1 MNSGQNQQIELL
13 SKLALHGGGYAW
25 NAIPISDASSPED
38 SSFEISQPLSKF
50 VQESH
55 AAARRRNSALLVEP
69 YDDPNVKTEEYS
81 GVGPR
86 NPYMEPAGVVRTAE
100 GERLSVR
107 NEAGPRTFR
116 ESFGS
121 GEGAASK
128 RAVADQILRMF
139 DAFLKKRRKKNRDE
153 RAPSGA
159 SRLVGYI
166 GTSGVQREAED
177 EPEGD
182 QRTGKEREQH
192 VAGDRQ
198 AAFDLALPLSNEQ
211 LASWNAYLRKK
222 IDAYGPAM
230 PWFKALDGFL
240 ERVKGGHRFHEL
252 SWDEKAALTGIV
264 EKIVETA

>member
-1 MNSGQNQQIELL
+1 
-13 SKLALHGGGYAW
+13 
-25 NAIPISDASSPED
+25 
-38 SSFEISQPLSKF
+38 
-50 VQESH
+50 
-55 AAARRRNSALLVEP
+55 
-69 YDDPNVKTEEYS
+69 
-81 GVGPR
+81 
-86 NPYMEPAGVVRTAE
+86 MEPAGVVRTAE

-139 DAFLKKRRKKNRDE
+139 DAFIKKIRKKDRDE
-153 RAPSGA
+153 RDTSGA

-182 QRTGKEREQH
+182 QRTGKERQQH

-264 EKIVETA
+264 EKIVESAKWAAQTFRPISKPDRSKR

>member
-1 MNSGQNQQIELL
+1 MLDGLL
-13 SKLALHGGGYAW
+13 KRGR
-25 NAIPISDASSPED
+25 
-38 SSFEISQPLSKF
+38 K
-50 VQESH
+50 
-55 AAARRRNSALLVEP
+55 
-69 YDDPNVKTEEYS
+69 K
-81 GVGPR
+81 
-86 NPYMEPAGVVRTAE
+86 
-100 GERLSVR
+100 
-107 NEAGPRTFR
+107 
-116 ESFGS
+116 S
-121 GEGAASK
+121 GEEGG
-128 RAVADQILRMF
+128 
-139 DAFLKKRRKKNRDE
+139 
-153 RAPSGA
+153 PSGG